1 MGIPRSLRAAALIAA
16 ALLLGLLT
24 VQGTY
29 ALWAA
34 NASATPGSVSAA
46 SFNVS
51 LTGLPSGQVT
61 NMTLAGGG
69 AASLALTTSGT
80 PLAALTPGAAVRSSV
95 SATNN
100 SDAGGQFSISITAG
114 APAVT
119 NVGAGSLAQYLT
131 LSAKTAVSSTE
142 CNTSTGYA
150 QLTSAGLTTAAVPK
164 GGSTVVCF
172 EVKLSSTAPA
182 TVKGQAVSISIPLTA
197 SQLCGVPSGCA

>member
-16 ALLLGLLT
+16 AVLLGLLT
-24 VQGTY
+24 VQGSY

-34 NASATPGSVSAA
+34 KASATPGSVSAA

-69 AASLALTTSGT
+69 AATLALTTSGT
-80 PLAALTPGAAVRSSV
+80 PLAPLTPGAAVHSSV

-100 SDAGGQFSISITAG
+100 SDAGGQFSISVTAG
-114 APAVT
+114 APTVT
-119 NVGAGSLAQYLT
+119 NVGGGSLAQYLT
-131 LSAKTAVSSTE
+131 VSAKNVATTAECST
-142 CNTSTGYA
+142 TTGYT
-150 QLTSAGLTTAAVPK
+150 QLSPAGLTTAAVPK
-164 GGSTVVCF
+164 GATTIICF

-197 SQLCGVPSGCA
+197 TQLCGVPSGCA

>member
-16 ALLLGLLT
+16 AVLMGILT

-34 NASATPGSVSAA
+34 NASAAPGSVSSA

-51 LTGLPSGQVT
+51 LTGMPSGQST
-61 NMTLAGGG
+61 NMTLANGQ
-69 AASLALTTSGT
+69 AASLAVTTQSA
-80 PLAALTPGAAVRSSV
+80 PLAELTPGTAVHSSV

-100 SDAGGQFSISITAG
+100 SDAGGQFSISVKAG
-114 APAVT
+114 APTVT
-119 NVGAGSLAQYLT
+119 NVGAGSLAQYLSV
-131 LSAKTAVSSTE
+131 SAKKVATPAECST
-142 CNTSTGYA
+142 TTGYA
-150 QLTSAGLTTAAVPK
+150 QLTSAGLITAAVPK
-164 GGSTVVCF
+164 GGTAVVCF
-172 EVKLSSTAPA
+172 EVRLAANASS

>member
-16 ALLLGLLT
+16 AVLMGLLT

-34 NASATPGSVSAA
+34 NASATPGSVSSA

-51 LTGLPSGQVT
+51 LTGMPSGQT
-61 NMTLAGGG
+61 TDMTLAGGQ
-69 AASLALTTSGT
+69 AASLALTTQSVA
-80 PLAALTPGAAVRSSV
+80 LAALAPGAAVHSSV

-114 APAVT
+114 APTVT
-119 NVGAGSLAQYLT
+119 NVGGGSLAQYLT
-131 LSAKTAVSSTE
+131 VSAKNVATTAECST
-142 CNTSTGYA
+142 TTGYA
-150 QLTSAGLTTAAVPK
+150 QLTSAGLATAAVPK
-164 GGSTVVCF
+164 AGTTVVCF
-172 EVKLSSTAPA
+172 EVKLSATAPSSL
-182 TVKGQAVSISIPLTA
+182 KGQAVNISIPLTA

>member
-16 ALLLGLLT
+16 AVLLGLLT
-24 VQGTY
+24 VQGSY

-34 NASATPGSVSAA
+34 NASAAPGSVSAA

-69 AASLALTTSGT
+69 AATLALTTSGT
-80 PLAALTPGAAVRSSV
+80 PLAPLTPGAAVHSSV

-100 SDAGGQFSISITAG
+100 SDAGGQFSISVTAG
-114 APAVT
+114 APTVT
-119 NVGAGSLAQYLT
+119 NVGGGSLAQYLT
-131 LSAKTAVSSTE
+131 VSAKNVATTAECST
-142 CNTSTGYA
+142 TTGYT
-150 QLTSAGLTTAAVPK
+150 QLSPAGLTTAAVPK
-164 GGSTVVCF
+164 GATTIICF

-197 SQLCGVPSGCA
+197 TQLCGVPSGCA